1 MKNLKFM
8 MIALFAIA
16 IFSVDAQSDPKP
28 ERPYA
33 ILERGQHM
41 TKVNIIKNLR
51 GKGNIVQID
60 ANNLTGGNTRIVG
73 SEVVGADYQVG
84 HTEEMPGADITEV
97 VAFLGSYNDLREVSK
112 SGRGETIQLTQAVFP
127 LKVRITISNQVLEV
141 LIKEEGNWKISVGM
155 TK

>member
-8 MIALFAIA
+8 MIAIFAMA

-28 ERPYA
+28 ERPYT

-41 TKVNIIKNLR
+41 TKVSIIKNLR

-60 ANNLTGGNTRIVG
+60 ANNLTGGTTRIVG
-73 SEVVGADYQVG
+73 SEVAGADYQVG
-84 HTEEMPGADITEV
+84 HLEDMPGADITEV
-97 VAFLGSYNDLREVSK
+97 VAFIGSYNALREVTK
-112 SGRGETIQLTQAVFP
+112 SGRGETIQLTQAAFP
-127 LKVRITISNQVLEV
+127 LKLRITISNQILEV

>member
-1 MKNLKFM
+1 MKNFKIIL
-8 MIALFAIA
+8 IALFAIA
-16 IFSVDAQSDPKP
+16 AFSVKAQSDPKP

-41 TKVNIIKNLR
+41 TKVSVIKNLR
-51 GKGNIVQID
+51 GNGNTVQID
-60 ANNLTGGNTRIVG
+60 ANNLSGGTARIVG
-73 SEVVGADYQVG
+73 SATAGQDFQVG
-84 HTEEMPGADITEV
+84 HVEEMPGADITEV
-97 VAFLGSYNDLREVSK
+97 VAFLGSYNSLREVTK

-127 LKVRITISNQVLEV
+127 LKLRITISNQILEV

>member
-73 SEVVGADYQVG
+73 SEVGGADYQVG